1 MINDANDNSAA
12 SHKRRGYSSE
22 EYASALNIVTF
33 LYDLWRLRKENAIMK
48 EDKTFYENR
57 DEPTSN

>member
-1 MINDANDNSAA
+1 MNNNASDNSAA
-12 SHKRRGYSSE
+12 PHKRRGYSNE
-22 EYASALNIVTF
+22 EYDSALNIVAF
-33 LYDLWRLRKENAIMK
+33 LYDLWRLRNENAIME